1 MSKTACP
8 LKLMHALK
16 EGNTGNIVWRQEM
29 LRLCF
34 VCFKTSY
41 CASVLIEFRIKKKIK
56 KNQII
61 ILNLHICEHFTF
73 ESVSCSGQN

>member
-1 MSKTACP
+1 MYKTVFCP

-16 EGNTGNIVWRQEM
+16 EGNTGNILWRQEM

-34 VCFKTSY
+34 VCFKTSN
-41 CASVLIEFRIKKKIK
+41 CASVLIEFRIIKKK
-56 KNQII
+56 NLII

-73 ESVSCSGQN
+73 ESVSCSGHN